1 MSILFFVRCWTIGN
15 YGHEMFPWL
24 NQIWDLLGPAVLEK
38 KKKNYVIC
46 VILCIFSWNN
56 LKFYVNYVFHVIL
69 LPRKQLLRSFWT
81 IESVPKK
88 KGNNRMLLEPR
99 CTSSIV
105 SSRHPLGLKN
115 RFNFGYIYPSQRHN
129 LTPILEIMTQISQIF
144 PVISKISKTNPKFS
158 RNFPNPQRGHRMDQ
172 RGRRRKFQIF
182 HFFPENFQNSGY
194 TT

>member
-1 MSILFFVRCWTIGN
+1 MDFF
-15 YGHEMFPWL
+15 MKQP
-24 NQIWDLLGPAVLEK
+24 K
-38 KKKNYVIC
+38 
-46 VILCIFSWNN
+46 ILCKLCISCNSFASQTAVA
-56 LKFYVNYVFHVIL
+56 KFL
-69 LPRKQLLRSFWT
+69 DKQRVSQ
-81 IESVPKK
+81 K